1 MPWAGFVK
9 PNNNMSNLGKHGK
22 DVITGFEGTIT
33 SEHHYLTGCT
43 QLGLQPKCKEDGTL
57 GETMYFD
64 KTRVEVTGDAVELAA
79 SPEVVEVD
87 KGCDFRERP

>member
-1 MPWAGFVK
+1 MNK
-9 PNNNMSNLGKHGK
+9 LGLHGK

-43 QLGLQPKCKEDGTL
+43 QLGLQPSTKEDGTL

-64 KTRVEVTGDAVELAA
+64 ETRVKVSGEVVELAV
-79 SPEVVEVD
+79 PRKEVTLK
-87 KGCDFRERP
+87 KGCDCRERP